1 MAATPLCLAS
11 PPTQLTLPASSPMT
25 HITNESDAKGASA
38 MNGTGPL
45 SPTVSSTPSIAHL
58 SEAPSSCLDDV
69 HDDAPLASQLST
81 AAAQQQPP
89 LSSQELQQ
97 QHPAIDLPHLFLI
110 CGLCRNYFGD
120 EPKLLSC
127 LHTYCASCLQAS
139 MPTGSLSVSCHACK
153 AQTIVP
159 ADGIGGF
166 QTNFYVVALKKILEE
181 SPVCG
186 GCRGNG
192 SYRRPFVLGA
202 EGGQDTF
209 PGDSTAD
216 STNSCAQ
223 ASSTTTPASY
233 RCTECAESLCSI
245 CAKTHALKVSEN
257 RETGESKSHDA
268 VSLCR
273 LAIEAVADGG
283 MIVKS
288 LVDSTKEAST
298 LQTSEAL
305 DTSDVVVDVSTSA
318 KNEDHD
324 SESNLPTQPKS
335 NQYRN
340 DPSNQ
345 LICPS
350 HDYRLLDL
358 YCTTCETGICHLC
371 ADRSHF
377 EHDVETLVDAI
388 GKERLALKKMADD
401 VEARVPLVEETIDQ
415 VFCWLA
421 VCAKLLFMFS
431 AHLIDPSSIILP
443 TNQSLLRRQVNQMKE
458 SLRRNLDEAECQ
470 INSTF
475 DSIVRSL
482 VERRDRLL
490 HEAAAAHEEKQHT
503 LKKQRDA
510 LEGKLAR
517 ILSCAELTVSL
528 LHPHFFSI

>member
-1 MAATPLCLAS
+1 MAATPLCSAS
-11 PPTQLTLPASSPMT
+11 PPTQLTIPASSLMT
-25 HITNESDAKGASA
+25 QLTLESDAKGASGL
-38 MNGTGPL
+38 NGAGPL

-69 HDDAPLASQLST
+69 PEEAPISSNLST
-81 AAAQQQPP
+81 TAAQPQQAK
-89 LSSQELQQ
+89 ELQQ
-97 QHPAIDLPHLFLI
+97 PQRQHPAIDLPHLFLI

-127 LHTYCASCLQAS
+127 LHTYCASCLQSS

-192 SYRRPFVLGA
+192 SFGRPFALGA
-202 EGGQDTF
+202 EGGHDPF
-209 PGDSTAD
+209 PVDDAAAD
-216 STNSCAQ
+216 SSDGGPRAPPSPTRST
-223 ASSTTTPASY
+223 TTTPASY

-273 LAIEAVADGG
+273 LAIEAVANAARAVNDGNG
-283 MIVKS
+283 GVTP
-288 LVDSTKEAST
+288 LVGTEESSTRR
-298 LQTSEAL
+298 TSEAL
-305 DTSDVVVDVSTSA
+305 DTSDVVVVEDLSPA
-318 KNEDHD
+318 FNEDND
-324 SESNLPTQPKS
+324 SERDRPTLPKA
-335 NQYRN
+335 NRFRN
-340 DPSNQ
+340 DPSHQ

-377 EHDVETLVDAI
+377 EHDVETLVDALK
-388 GKERLALKKMADD
+388 KERLALKKMADD

-415 VFCWLA
+415 V
-421 VCAKLLFMFS
+421 
-431 AHLIDPSSIILP
+431 
-443 TNQSLLRRQVNQMKE
+443 LR
-458 SLRRNLDEAECQ
+458 
-470 INSTF
+470 
-475 DSIVRSL
+475 
-482 VERRDRLL
+482 
-490 HEAAAAHEEKQHT
+490 
-503 LKKQRDA
+503 
-510 LEGKLAR
+510 G
-517 ILSCAELTVSL
+517 
-528 LHPHFFSI
+528 